1 MSIARTPQGCEGF
14 TLLEVLIA
22 ISIMVIGVGTVLMI
36 ESNSL
41 EATDKA
47 RRVTTAAMLA
57 KRTMLEAE
65 MLFEGKP
72 FNEVKTEE
80 SGQYSEPY
88 ETFQWTRT
96 IKEIE
101 LPNMNPPSGG
111 GQGSGGDSGADE
123 NANTMTNMITSFLSK
138 GMREVTV
145 TVRWPRGKGF
155 QEMSVTQYWVDLNHE
170 LQAPQ

>member
-1 MSIARTPQGCEGF
+1 MKATDGF

-36 ESNSL
+36 ESNSID
-41 EATDKA
+41 ATDKA
-47 RRVTTAAMLA
+47 RKVTAAAMLA
-57 KRTMLEAE
+57 KRSMLESE

-72 FNEVKTEE
+72 FADLKP
-80 SGQYSEPY
+80 SETGTYAAPY
-88 ETFQWTRT
+88 EDFQWTRAV
-96 IKEIE
+96 KEIE
-101 LPNMNPPSGG
+101 LPNITPSGG
-111 GQGSGGDSGADE
+111 E
-123 NANTMTNMITSFLSK
+123 NAGEDANQNTMAQMVTGFLSK
-138 GMREVTV
+138 GMREITI